1 MDFAFLGLFDFW
13 EFLDFFDLLS
23 DSEESEDEP
32 EEESSEE
39 SAEESEEE
47 SEESLGTVL
56 ATFFLDRDD
65 FLGFLST
72 SGRSESDEEGERG
85 RFFVRFR

>member
-1 MDFAFLGLFDFW
+1 M
-13 EFLDFFDLLS
+13 S
-23 DSEESEDEP
+23 HQ
-32 EEESSEE
+32 EE
-39 SAEESEEE
+39 SAEESAEE

-72 SGRSESDEEGERG
+72 SGRSESEEEVDEEGERG